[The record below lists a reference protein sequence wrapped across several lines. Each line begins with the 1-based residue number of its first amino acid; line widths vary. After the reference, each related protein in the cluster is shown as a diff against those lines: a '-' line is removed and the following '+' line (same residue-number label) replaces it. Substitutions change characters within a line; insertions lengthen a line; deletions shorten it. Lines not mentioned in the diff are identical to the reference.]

1 MAARETSAAVYHGEI
16 EGARE
21 LSDCALIA
29 QLVRARGPM
38 TRREIAG
45 YLHMETSSVAGRVNE
60 LVSTGVLVES
70 DEIAPCPITGRR
82 VHWLQHKDSLPG
94 GQLRLV

>member
-1 MAARETSAAVYHGEI
+1 MAARDTSAAVYHGEI

-21 LSDCALIA
+21 VSDCDLIA
-29 QLVRARGPM
+29 QLVRQRGPM

-45 YLHMETSSVAGRVNE
+45 FLHMETSSVAGRVNQ
-60 LVSTGVLVES
+60 LMQRGVLVES

-82 VHWLQHKDSLPG
+82 VHWVRHRDQAA
-94 GQLRLV
+94 GQLRCV